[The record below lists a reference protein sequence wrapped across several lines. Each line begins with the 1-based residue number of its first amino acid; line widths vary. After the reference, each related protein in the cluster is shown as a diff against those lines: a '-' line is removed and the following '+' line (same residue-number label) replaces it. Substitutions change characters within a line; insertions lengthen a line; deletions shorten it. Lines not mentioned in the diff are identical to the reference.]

1 MNIIWI
7 LGLNNAIFVYIKL
20 NYVDRLKLWQNI
32 QSGDVN
38 ALHDLHKRYFHPMC
52 LFAFKSINDHQQ
64 VEHIVSDC
72 FLKIWK
78 KRKNIEIKSSL
89 ESYLYQM
96 LRNSIIDYHR
106 AKHDNTISFDQI
118 PDIPDEAEMNDE
130 QRYAKL
136 YTAISKLPE
145 KRRHILEL
153 AIFESCTYQEIAEK
167 LGITKNTVKTQMVR
181 AYRFLKE
188 SLDPVDFFFFC
199 FLKKR

>member
-1 MNIIWI
+1 MKE
-7 LGLNNAIFVYIKL
+7 IK
-20 NYVDRLKLWQNI
+20 
-32 QSGDVN
+32 
-38 ALHDLHKRYFHPMC
+38 F
-52 LFAFKSINDHQQ
+52 
-64 VEHIVSDC
+64 EIV
-72 FLKIWK
+72 

-118 PDIPDEAEMNDE
+118 PDIPDEAEVNDE

-136 YTAISKLPE
+136 YTAISMLPE
-145 KRRHILEL
+145 KRRQILEL

-199 FLKKR
+199 FLKKI

>member
-1 MNIIWI
+1 
-7 LGLNNAIFVYIKL
+7 
-20 NYVDRLKLWQNI
+20 VDKLKLWHDI
-32 QSGDVN
+32 QSGDVS

-52 LFAFKSINDHQQ
+52 LFVFKSINDHQQ

-78 KRKNIEIKSSL
+78 NRKQIVIKYSL
-89 ESYLYQM
+89 EAYLFQI

-106 AKHDNTISFDQI
+106 AKNDNTISFDEI
-118 PDIPDEAEMNDE
+118 PDVPDEAEEKDE

-145 KRRHILEL
+145 KRRQILEL

-181 AYRFLKE
+181 AYKFLKE
-188 SLDPVDFFFFC
+188 TLDPIDFFFFC
-199 FLKKR
+199 FLKKI